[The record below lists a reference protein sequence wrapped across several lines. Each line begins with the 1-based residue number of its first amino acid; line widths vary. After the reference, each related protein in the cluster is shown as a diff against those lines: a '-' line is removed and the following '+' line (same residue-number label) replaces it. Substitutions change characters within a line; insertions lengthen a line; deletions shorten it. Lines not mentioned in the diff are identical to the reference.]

1 MITRQEIMEA
11 SREFGLGAN
20 IIEKDYVLGWLL
32 DGISKHAVIGR
43 DWIFKGGTCL
53 KKCYFETYRFSE
65 DLDFTLRQESHL
77 NEEFLMAAFREIVDD
92 VYDGT
97 GLEIPKEMIRFEIFE
112 NPRGKLSAEGR
123 ISYRGPMQ
131 QRGDMPRIK
140 LDLTADEVV
149 ALPPVMRE
157 VQHSY
162 SDKPGEGI
170 FVQCYCFEEVFAEKI
185 RALAERLRPRDL
197 YDVINLYHHN
207 DVSPDHVLLNN
218 TLKQKCDFKG
228 IALPSAKSLAD
239 KPERAELA
247 AEWENMLAHQLPALP
262 SYEQFWQELSEMFEW
277 LYGTIRKAAVAP
289 ISSAGMEINTAV
301 QMPAMSQAWHDR
313 TTSPLHLIRFA
324 AANHLCV
331 NFQYQ
336 GTTRLIEPY
345 SLRMTK
351 EGNLLLYAVKHDAQ
365 EDRSYRV
372 DRISGAQVSDIP
384 FTPRYK
390 IELTATG
397 TISAPPVAQRS
408 ISHVPKSGFRTVS
421 KRKTGFGPTYL
432 VQCSY
437 CGKKFERKQYSTRLN
452 PHKDKNGYP
461 CPGRT
466 GYLVDTKC

>member
-170 FVQCYCFEEVFAEKI
+170 FVQCYCLKRSSRKRFG
-185 RALAERLRPRDL
+185 RWPRDF
-197 YDVINLYHHN
+197 V
-207 DVSPDHVLLNN
+207 
-218 TLKQKCDFKG
+218 
-228 IALPSAKSLAD
+228 
-239 KPERAELA
+239 PET
-247 AEWENMLAHQLPALP
+247 
-262 SYEQFWQELSEMFEW
+262 S
-277 LYGTIRKAAVAP
+277 
-289 ISSAGMEINTAV
+289 
-301 QMPAMSQAWHDR
+301 
-313 TTSPLHLIRFA
+313 TT
-324 AANHLCV
+324 
-331 NFQYQ
+331 
-336 GTTRLIEPY
+336 
-345 SLRMTK
+345 
-351 EGNLLLYAVKHDAQ
+351 
-365 EDRSYRV
+365 
-372 DRISGAQVSDIP
+372 
-384 FTPRYK
+384 
-390 IELTATG
+390 
-397 TISAPPVAQRS
+397 
-408 ISHVPKSGFRTVS
+408 
-421 KRKTGFGPTYL
+421 
-432 VQCSY
+432 
-437 CGKKFERKQYSTRLN
+437 
-452 PHKDKNGYP
+452 
-461 CPGRT
+461 
-466 GYLVDTKC
+466 